1 MAKTSLLPMN
11 QSNIFVY
18 IELSK
23 LAAGLTQPDKEAK
36 RCLKAQAG
44 YFNIIDPKYFSD
56 SLADEW
62 KNITMQIRKQ
72 GPSLSN
78 DGQVRANALVN
89 TIDQMSAQE
98 CTDLINRIIALHE
111 KVKLEFKNESQSA

>member
-1 MAKTSLLPMN
+1 MN

-62 KNITMQIRKQ
+62 KKHHHA
-72 GPSLSN
+72 
-78 DGQVRANALVN
+78 D
-89 TIDQMSAQE
+89 
-98 CTDLINRIIALHE
+98 
-111 KVKLEFKNESQSA
+111 

>member
-1 MAKTSLLPMN
+1 MN

-23 LAAGLTQPDKEAK
+23 LAAGLTQPGNEAK

-56 SLADEW
+56 NLADEW
-62 KNITMQIRKQ
+62 KNITVQIRKQ
-72 GPSLSN
+72 GPSLSK
-78 DGQVRANALVN
+78 DGQVRANALIN

-98 CTDLINRIIALHE
+98 CTALIHRIISLNE
-111 KVKLEFKNESQSA
+111 KVKLEFKNESQSV

>member
-1 MAKTSLLPMN
+1 MN

-23 LAAGLTQPDKEAK
+23 LAAGLTQSGNEAK

-56 SLADEW
+56 NLADEW

-72 GPSLSN
+72 GPSLSK
-78 DGQVRANALVN
+78 DGQVRANALIN
-89 TIDQMSAQE
+89 TIDQMSSQE
-98 CTDLINRIIALHE
+98 CTALIHRIISLHE

>member
-1 MAKTSLLPMN
+1 MYKFN
-11 QSNIFVY
+11 K
-18 IELSK
+18 E
-23 LAAGLTQPDKEAK
+23 GLN
-36 RCLKAQAG
+36 LILNLF
-44 YFNIIDPKYFSD
+44 FNIED

-62 KNITMQIRKQ
+62 KTIVMQIRKQ

-98 CTDLINRIIALHE
+98 CTDLINRIIGLHE